1 MMMQTLLNPMTF
13 QEALLTLVRTSP
25 LVPDPDR
32 SALIEKITNNTLPEA
47 DQQSIATLL
56 ATFAR
61 AQADELPK
69 QQQALSQFLHSLE
82 K

>member
-1 MMMQTLLNPMTF
+1 MTF

-32 SALIEKITNNTLPEA
+32 AALAEKITSGTLPEA
-47 DQQSIATLL
+47 DQKSIATLL

-69 QQQALSQFLHSLE
+69 QQEALAQFLHSLQ